1 VAIINYSPEHIRLIA
16 EVEKEVH
23 KALENLARREGKP
36 PEAALII
43 FALVRQA
50 RRLLVG
56 YPEGLQSELLDPI
69 ISFLRQ
75 DQVKGAM
82 GKIITLQ

>member
-1 VAIINYSPEHIRLIA
+1 VPIIHYSPEQIRLIA

-23 KALENLARREGKP
+23 RALENLARREGKA

-56 YPEGLQSELLDPI
+56 YPEGLQAELLDPI
-69 ISFLRQ
+69 IAFLRQ
-75 DQVKGAM
+75 DQVRGEM